1 MKVVS
6 LASANITINN
16 KNRGDLISFGGAG
29 KQLGSIS
36 YSFKDDFFGM
46 ETTKDGGY
54 AVSHSAS
61 KAGTVSITFSQ
72 TSDHIDTLCEYILWC
87 RDNPDLASA
96 SITIAD
102 STGIINMEAKDCVPQ
117 NYPQN
122 QLGEN
127 LETRQFTFL
136 CGVIV
141 PKEYLA
147 GGNN

>member
-16 KNRGDLISFGGAG
+16 KNRGDLISFGGGG
-29 KQLGSIS
+29 KQLGSIA
-36 YSFKDDFFGM
+36 YSFKDDIFSM

-54 AVSHSAS
+54 AVSHNAS
-61 KAGTVSITFSQ
+61 KAGTVVISFTQ

-87 RDNPDLASA
+87 RDNPELAAA

-117 NYPQN
+117 SYPQN
-122 QLGEN
+122 ELSEN
-127 LETRQFTFL
+127 INQRQFTFL
-136 CGVIV
+136 CGVII

>member
-16 KNRGDLISFGGAG
+16 KNRGDLISFGGGG
-29 KQLGSIS
+29 KQIGSIS
-36 YSFKDDFFGM
+36 YGFKDDIFGM

-54 AVSHSAS
+54 AVSHNAS
-61 KAGTVSITFSQ
+61 KAGTVAITFTQ

-87 RDNPDLASA
+87 RDNPELAA
-96 SITIAD
+96 ANITIAD

-117 NYPQN
+117 NYPSNELSENIN
-122 QLGEN
+122 Q
-127 LETRQFTFL
+127 RQFTFL
-136 CGVIV
+136 CGIII